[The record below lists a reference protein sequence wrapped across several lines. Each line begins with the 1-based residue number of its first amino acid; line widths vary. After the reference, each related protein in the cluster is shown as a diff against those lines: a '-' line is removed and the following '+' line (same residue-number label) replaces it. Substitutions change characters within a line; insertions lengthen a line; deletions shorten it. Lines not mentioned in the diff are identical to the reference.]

1 MIVFPILNFVLPLM
15 LSSFLLVAN
24 PQYGCIECG
33 NKVEGVLMSKSKK
46 IETIEL
52 KKADIKDDLTNSMYS
67 GDGLLRI
74 PLVKE

>member
-15 LSSFLLVAN
+15 LSSFLLVGN
-24 PQYGCIECG
+24 PQYSCTECG
-33 NKVEGVLMSKSKK
+33 NKVGGVLMSKSKK
-46 IETIEL
+46 IETIKL

-67 GDGLLRI
+67 DDGLLRI

>member
-1 MIVFPILNFVLPLM
+1 
-15 LSSFLLVAN
+15 
-24 PQYGCIECG
+24 
-33 NKVEGVLMSKSKK
+33 MSKSKK

>member
-15 LSSFLLVAN
+15 LSSFLLVGN
-24 PQYGCIECG
+24 PQYGWTECG
-33 NKVEGVLMSKSKK
+33 NKVGGVLMSKSKK
-46 IETIEL
+46 IETIKL

-67 GDGLLRI
+67 DDGLLRI